1 MGNRAVIAFES
12 ESLQQTL
19 NEVGLY
25 LHWNGGLESIEGFCK
40 AADELEISEKARFVQ
55 MVANWFGGQLSVYVD
70 QVRKL
75 DHDNGDNG
83 TYVLSKASGNWK
95 VAKRYFYTPEMTL
108 KDVSSINGATPAEW
122 AEELSKEVVE
132 ANKAIFNK

>member
-25 LHWNGGLESIEGFCK
+25 LHWNGGLESVEGFCK
-40 AADELEISEKARFVQ
+40 AADELEISEKARFIQ

-95 VAKRYFYTPEMTL
+95 VAKRYFHTAEDTY
-108 KDVSSINGATPAEW
+108 GASTSNRANHVEW
-122 AEELSKEVVE
+122 VEELSKEVVE